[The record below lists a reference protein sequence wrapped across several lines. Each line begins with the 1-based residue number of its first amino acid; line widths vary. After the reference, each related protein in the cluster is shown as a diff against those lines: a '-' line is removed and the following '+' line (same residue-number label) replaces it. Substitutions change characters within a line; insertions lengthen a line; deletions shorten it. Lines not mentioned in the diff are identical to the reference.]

1 MAVVGKGSDLVL
13 GVELGSQMSVVATGT
28 RDDAARAVNEGGL
41 GKLIARRFVP
51 TSIAYAGKV
60 RLFGEEAEARVNEEP
75 RDTIMELPLWISV
88 HTVDQVKALE
98 ARLSSCP
105 AVEVGVLSNG
115 ELLFHVDF
123 DNQKLKIPVPVA
135 VGAFVGRLYTTGMH
149 QGGGCAKEQNLSGY
163 DFLRHMQ
170 HHPRVPHTGVL
181 VVPSSV
187 TEKDLGILTAAQGV
201 ANVPSQML
209 SRMSALINWWC
220 CEKLPAEYNSL
231 MQLQR
236 ATGASVKEK
245 GVVHVALLDVGFSEI
260 SMAVMELRKTSSEQD
275 TSVVRQPQ
283 KQVSVKV
290 LWSAAAGDI
299 GILDAVNVLAKHVR
313 HHIKEKF
320 HEDVRTKTAR
330 YWRICQ
336 ACATAIRALCD
347 VNHASIDLK
356 FLLKDT
362 DFRFNIT
369 RKHFGELC
377 APLQAKLKT
386 FMEETLSKAGVTGA
400 NVAAADVL
408 NSLAR
413 TAWIHSTIADAV
425 HCDSRSGKPGKI
437 RWVEDGG
444 AGAVLGAVYWAADKK
459 YVDNLVDRNPPYP
472 EDQLLRMT
480 ALETDIRKIER
491 GELERRFLL
500 AHLESYA
507 FEMHRAATTKD
518 NLVRNAEQLT
528 KVIKETETSAG
539 ALQEAPL
546 EKVKQAYETFRSYL
560 MNSEPRLFEA
570 VEDERATRLGQAKG
584 IDPRKAMDIVV
595 RQLGQESNS
604 KLPNTILLK
613 RAKRDTEEAS
623 ELLAGGQTDLA
634 VYLANQSLGYLS
646 NMDTA
651 TARDTDR
658 RAVTELQLQNYL
670 QLSKAQTKEA
680 VEDRAID
687 YRSRL
692 LTQALDNCNRA
703 LAIDSKN
710 ADALFQRSI
719 TYMTLNDFSR
729 AKADVEAG
737 LAIVPGS
744 EAGRALEAEITQR
757 QQSHTA
763 L

>member
-336 ACATAIRALCD
+336 A
-347 VNHASIDLK
+347 
-356 FLLKDT
+356 
-362 DFRFNIT
+362 
-369 RKHFGELC
+369 
-377 APLQAKLKT
+377 AKLKT

-744 EAGRALEAEITQR
+744 EAGRAVR
-757 QQSHTA
+757 KA
-763 L
+763 LK